1 VLERDRAVFNT
12 NSPAKTTEIPVT
24 KLTAELFTAGGVV
37 VSDTAVTA
45 PAPRLVPHQ
54 PSKMEIIRLGEAA
67 MTCLDNGHIWE
78 EWVAVMRALD
88 IARTTAMVEAN
99 TNKPQGPRYREAIRR
114 WFRLHDAFEAI
125 HKSDR
130 NRFHKCFD
138 NLNAIND
145 WREKHVLSQQLLK
158 LNYPPTVLAHW
169 ERWKEN
175 QVKAKAAGE
184 PESNPSAPGPNPGPK
199 LAKVWPV
206 STREEKSEVLDQEGR
221 AGLAKLLS
229 TEMMDVLANHSIR
242 QEMVGA
248 STKLKPAITF
258 TAILRTALDPATA
271 DAGAVIARFSTK
283 LKSLG
288 LDVHDISVA
297 VKRQQKGR

>member
-1 VLERDRAVFNT
+1 VFNT
-12 NSPAKTTEIPVT
+12 NSPTETTKIPVT

-37 VSDTAVTA
+37 VSDTAVTV
-45 PAPRLVPHQ
+45 PASRLMPHQ

-67 MTCLDNGHIWE
+67 MTRLDNGHIWE

-88 IARTTAMVEAN
+88 IARTTAMFEAN

-114 WFRLHDAFEAI
+114 WFRLHGAFEAI

-130 NRFHKCFD
+130 NRFHRCFD
-138 NLNAIND
+138 NLDAINA
-145 WREKHVLSQQLLK
+145 WRKKHVPSPQLLK

-184 PESNPSAPGPNPGPK
+184 PESNSPAPGPK
-199 LAKVWPV
+199 LAKVWSV

-221 AGLAKLLS
+221 TGLVEIVSADLLAQLR
-229 TEMMDVLANHSIR
+229 DH
-242 QEMVGA
+242 
-248 STKLKPAITF
+248 AIGQQISRAATTSSDLRVTL
-258 TAILRTALDPATA
+258 TAIFRRAIYATTPDEVAAACAAFKRKCEVNRLDPRDLLVTFP
-271 DAGAVIARFSTK
+271 R
-283 LKSLG
+283 
-288 LDVHDISVA
+288 
-297 VKRQQKGR
+297 KRTSKRK